1 MRIVFAGTPE
11 VAVPS
16 LEALIASD
24 HEIVA
29 VITRPDARKGRG
41 RTLHRSPVGAVA
53 DAAGIPVLTPASAQ
67 DPEFAAQLRTLAP
80 EAAAVVAYGNLLPQP
95 VLDIPPRGWVNL
107 HFSLLPAWRGAAP
120 VNAAIVAG
128 DEITGASTFRL
139 EAGMDTGPVFGTI
152 TDPIGA
158 TDTAGDLLDRL
169 AVSGAR
175 LLVDTMDGIADGSLT
190 PVPQPAE
197 GVSYAPKMSTA
208 SARIRW
214 DLPAH
219 LVDRHIRAH
228 TPIPGAWT
236 ELGEAR
242 LKIGAATMVDGD
254 AAPAQARGLA
264 PGELSWTKQQVFV
277 GTAGDALQLLQ
288 VQPPGKKMMGAADW
302 IRGSTLEAPVV
313 LR

>member
-16 LEALIASD
+16 LEALIASE
-24 HEIVA
+24 HEIAA

-53 DAAGIPVLTPASAQ
+53 DAAGIQVLTPASAK
-67 DPEFAAQLRTLAP
+67 DPDFAAELRSLQP
-80 EAAAVVAYGNLLPQP
+80 EAAAVVAYGNLLPQE
-95 VLDIPPRGWVNL
+95 VLDIPVHGWVNL

-120 VNAAIVAG
+120 VNAAIAAG

-152 TDPIGA
+152 TDRIGA
-158 TDTAGDLLDRL
+158 SDTAGDLLDRL
-169 AVSGAR
+169 AGTGAR
-175 LLVDTMDGIADGSLT
+175 LLADTMDGIASGQLS

-197 GVSYAPKMSTA
+197 GVSYAPKMSTE

-228 TPIPGAWT
+228 TPVPGAWT
-236 ELGEAR
+236 ELDEAR
-242 LKIGAATMVDGD
+242 LKVGAATLVDPD
-254 AAPAQARGLA
+254 AAPEQAQGLA
-264 PGELSWTKQQVFV
+264 PGELNWTKKAVYA
-277 GTAGDALQLLQ
+277 GTATGPLQLLQ
-288 VQPPGKKMMGAADW
+288 VQPPGKKMMGAPDW
-302 IRGSTLEAPVV
+302 IRGSKLEVPVV